1 MPHYIKQLRGEH
13 KANYLVKKRSY
24 TDSSSKSTQTKGTG
38 KEAAIVCELPK
49 DACCSFKML
58 LRR

>member
-38 KEAAIVCELPK
+38 KEAAIV
-49 DACCSFKML
+49 
-58 LRR
+58 